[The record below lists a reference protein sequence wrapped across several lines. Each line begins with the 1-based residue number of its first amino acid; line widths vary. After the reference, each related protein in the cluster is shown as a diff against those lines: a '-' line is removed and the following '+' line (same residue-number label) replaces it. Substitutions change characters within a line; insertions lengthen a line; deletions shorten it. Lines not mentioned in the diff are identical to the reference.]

1 MEPMPIV
8 LIRHGQT
15 DWNIDRRLQGATDI
29 PLNDTGRGQAL
40 EAAHNL
46 RTFAEDR
53 GESFT
58 WDAVVTSPLSRA
70 VETGQIIA
78 NALSLEIG
86 GVYAGLAERSFR
98 SLEGTKSN
106 PAIWAAVV
114 AETLDIEPMGDF
126 LARTDDALRQVEAD
140 YPQQNIIV
148 VAHGMLIGA
157 TLQAR
162 TGGELLIP
170 VNGAVIE
177 LPVHLSAQTALSLIN
192 RPERTL

>member
-78 NALSLEIG
+78 DALSLEIG

-98 SLEGTKSN
+98 SLEGALN
-106 PAIWAAVV
+106 P
-114 AETLDIEPMGDF
+114 TLRFGQP
-126 LARTDDALRQVEAD
+126 
-140 YPQQNIIV
+140 
-148 VAHGMLIGA
+148 
-157 TLQAR
+157 
-162 TGGELLIP
+162 
-170 VNGAVIE
+170 
-177 LPVHLSAQTALSLIN
+177 
-192 RPERTL
+192 